1 MLEHLVFVAALG
13 SLLAASVY
21 VRSMFKGQTKPNRI
35 TWLMWTIA
43 PLVATAA
50 SISNGVGWAVIPVF
64 MSGFTPLLVFTA
76 SFFSKK
82 AYWKLSTFDYVCG
95 ILSGL
100 AVVLWLLTSNPNL
113 AIIFAI
119 ISDALAAV
127 PTLTKAWHNPE
138 TESAWPFI
146 IGTFSPL
153 TSFLA
158 ATTWTFSELAFP
170 IYLIAINVFILF
182 FVVKKSSNPS

>member
-1 MLEHLVFVAALG
+1 M
-13 SLLAASVY
+13 
-21 VRSMFKGQTKPNRI
+21 
-35 TWLMWTIA
+35 
-43 PLVATAA
+43 
-50 SISNGVGWAVIPVF
+50 
-64 MSGFTPLLVFTA
+64 
-76 SFFSKK
+76 
-82 AYWKLSTFDYVCG
+82 
-95 ILSGL
+95 LSGL
-100 AVVLWLLTSNPNL
+100 AVVLWLLTNNPNL

-146 IGTFSPL
+146 IGTFSPF

-170 IYLIAINVFILF
+170 SYLIAINAFILF
-182 FVVKKSSNPS
+182 FVVKKSSNSR

>member
-1 MLEHLVFVAALG
+1 MLEYLVFVAALG
-13 SLLAASVY
+13 SLIAASVY
-21 VRSMFKGQTKPNRI
+21 IRSMFKVQTKPNRI

-43 PLVATAA
+43 PFVATAA
-50 SISNGVGWAVIPVF
+50 SVSNGVGWAVIPVF
-64 MSGFTPLLVFTA
+64 MSGFSPLLVFTA

-82 AYWKLSTFDYVCG
+82 AYWKLSTFDYICG

-158 ATTWTFSELAFP
+158 ATTWAFSELAFP
-170 IYLIAINVFILF
+170 IYLIAINAFILF
-182 FVVKKSSNPS
+182 FVTKKK